1 MDDASAAH
9 DSPAE
14 TLRKTAA
21 HAGRLERQLQRL
33 RDDLAAR
40 ADASPDYAEGVA
52 RLDVAIAAARDV
64 AGRAAAA
71 GEHV

>member
-1 MDDASAAH
+1 MDAAPSAH

-14 TLRKTAA
+14 TLRKTAS
-21 HAGRLERQLQRL
+21 HALRLERQLQRL

-40 ADASPDYAEGVA
+40 AGPSPDYAEGVA